1 MAFSWIDW
9 AIVGVFL
16 LFLTGMALYAN
27 RYTKSVADFLSANRV
42 AGRYL
47 ISVAAGL
54 AGVAAISIIAN
65 FQKYYKSGFG
75 GAYWTEFVWIVIII
89 IALSG
94 WVVYPFRQTRALTM
108 AQFLEMRYSRRFRIF
123 AGIMAWISGVL
134 NYGVFPSVTAR
145 FFIYFCDIPEKIVPM
160 GPFEVNVTLGMIMF
174 VILSFG
180 VFFTISGGQIT
191 VMITDFLQGQFTNIV
206 MAVISIYL
214 LTRFSWSEIF
224 TALSEGA
231 GDGKS
236 LINPFE
242 QGSIEGF
249 SPAFF
254 FMWAFMRFYTH
265 RIWQGSQGYN
275 SAAKSPH
282 EAKIANILG
291 ALRGQVSKL
300 LMLIIPICAFTLL
313 HSNVYPEATAN
324 ANEAIQS
331 LPGEWE
337 RAIGTVVIAVKELLP
352 TGLLGLLAA
361 TMLAA
366 AISTDD
372 TALHS
377 WGSIFIQDVVLP
389 FRKKHLPPKLHLK
402 MLRWSCFGVAVFAW
416 IFSMVFPLRDFIFMY
431 FAITGAIF
439 LGGAGIAVIG
449 GLYWQRGTTPGA
461 WAGMVVGVILGTT
474 GMLTRNVLWKPLLP
488 QLQNV
493 LPQWLWLQ
501 NQDPLKFPLD
511 GMEMGFG
518 TAVIATVVYITVSLM
533 TKPKPG
539 FSLDKM
545 RHRGKYAIEGE
556 YVARSK
562 RNKYLA
568 RLGLNEEFSKF
579 DKFIW
584 FFNLVWFFSWWVIM
598 VTVAILWYYDI
609 WKESWFPLFW
619 IIKVW
624 SMVAL
629 AIFVAIWFL
638 FGGFRDMFRLFKT
651 LNTMQRDEYDDGVV
665 YDETSE
671 SSNESTG

>member
-1 MAFSWIDW
+1 MEFSWIDW
-9 AIVGVFL
+9 SMVAVFL
-16 LFLTGMALYAN
+16 FLLTAMALYAN
-27 RYTKSVADFLSANRV
+27 RYTRSVADFLSANRV

-75 GAYWTEFVWIVIII
+75 GAYWTEAVWIVIII

-145 FFIYFCDIPEKIVPM
+145 FFIYFCDIPQKIVQA
-160 GPFEVNVTLGMIMF
+160 GPVELNITLGIVMLI
-174 VILSFG
+174 ILGFG
-180 VFFTISGGQIT
+180 VFFTVSGGQIT

-224 TALSEGA
+224 TALHEGA

-242 QGSIEGF
+242 QESIEGF
-249 SPAFF
+249 GPTFF

-265 RIWQGSQGYN
+265 RVWQGSQGYN

-300 LMLIIPICAFTLL
+300 LMLVIPICAFTLL

-324 ANEAIQS
+324 AQQAIDS
-331 LPGEWE
+331 MPGNWE
-337 RAIGTVVIAVKELLP
+337 RAIGTVIIAVKELLP
-352 TGLLGLLAA
+352 TGLLGLMAA

-389 FRKKHLPPKLHLK
+389 FRKKHLPPKKHLS

-416 IFSMVFPLRDFIFMY
+416 FFSMVFPLRDFIFMY

-439 LGGAGIAVIG
+439 LGGAGIAVIA
-449 GLYWQRGTTPGA
+449 GLYWERGTTAGA
-461 WAGMVVGVILGTT
+461 WAGMIVGVVLGTS
-474 GMLTRNVLWKPLLP
+474 GMLLRNVLWKPLLP
-488 QLQNV
+488 RLQEIWTDW
-493 LPQWLWLQ
+493 QWLQL
-501 NQDPLKFPLD
+501 QDPLKFPLN
-511 GMEMGFG
+511 GMQMGFG
-518 TAVIATVVYITVSLM
+518 TALTATIVYVLVSLC
-533 TKPKPG
+533 TKTKPG

-545 RHRGKYAIEGE
+545 RHRGEYAIEGD
-556 YVARSK
+556 YVVRSK
-562 RNKYLA
+562 KNRYLS
-568 RLGLNEEFSKF
+568 RLGLNEEFSNF

-584 FFNLVWFFSWWVIM
+584 FFNLIWYVSWWVVM
-598 VTVAILWYYDI
+598 VTVGILWYYGI
-609 WKESWFPLFW
+609 WKEKWFPPFW
-619 IIKVW
+619 IFKIW
-624 SMVAL
+624 SMVVL
-629 AIFVAIWFL
+629 AIIVAGWFL
-638 FGGFRDMFRLFKT
+638 VGGFRDMFRLFRT
-651 LNTMQRDEYDDGVV
+651 LNTKQRDEYDDGMI
-665 YDETSE
+665 YDEDE
-671 SSNESTG
+671 IKKE